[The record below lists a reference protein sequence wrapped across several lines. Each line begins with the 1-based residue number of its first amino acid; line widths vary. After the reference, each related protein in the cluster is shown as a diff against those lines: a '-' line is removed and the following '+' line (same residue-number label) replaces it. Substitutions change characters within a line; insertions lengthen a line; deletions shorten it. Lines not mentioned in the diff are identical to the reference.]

1 MKKSLKKMIAT
12 ISAMAVCATSV
23 ISTSVGAIAVFK
35 DREVRP
41 ETTSFSASMYGK
53 DVKFH
58 LWQKAT
64 DYFDDEDIKIY
75 VSDTLENNKGE
86 KYNYKLISS
95 HEYRY
100 SNIIEEWIDRCNVG
114 LLNGF
119 FFEFDNIE
127 DLTSFTEYLKDNKI
141 AYSKSSFGENTVYI
155 DYTDYID
162 DEYFDTL
169 QKIKDDTGIEATW
182 WGNEASVQVTEAETP
197 LPEPTLAGDA
207 NEDGKVSI
215 ADAVLIMQALSNPD
229 EFQLT
234 PQGIANADIYGDG
247 DGITVMDA
255 LTIQ

>member
-86 KYNYKLISS
+86 KYNYKLISN
-95 HEYRY
+95 HVHYGTT
-100 SNIIEEWIDRCNVG
+100 DFCGVG

-127 DLTSFTEYLKDNKI
+127 DLTSFNEYLKDNKI

-215 ADAVLIMQALSNPD
+215 ADAVLIMQVLSNPD

-255 LTIQ
+255 LTIQEMEINK